1 MSERKFQRCTNCVMD
16 TTDSAISFDE
26 KGVCDF
32 CNDYYRNILPDWRV
46 DEESKAELFAA
57 ADKIKKKSKNKKYDC
72 IIGMSGGVDSSYL
85 CYIAK

>member
-32 CNDYYRNILPDWRV
+32 CNDYYRNILPNWRAV
-46 DEESKAELFAA
+46 
-57 ADKIKKKSKNKKYDC
+57 
-72 IIGMSGGVDSSYL
+72 SYTHL
-85 CYIAK
+85 TLPTIRLV